1 VGQRCLAPLPHFPD
15 HPPTGYNPTMR
26 TRSPAPPGLLLAS
39 GVFVLFFFW
48 SQSFLAIEALLRPA
62 DRAPRFDWLGL
73 ASARFAIA
81 SLLCA
86 GYLAAFRRAEAAA
99 VVRAHWRRLILAGLF
114 CVPGYNLALYWG
126 QQHRV
131 AAPVASLLTAL
142 APLFVMGLSAAF
154 LAERITVRRG
164 LGFLVAL
171 VGLVLV
177 ARSGASAPGASY
189 PLLIAITALAPFSW
203 SIYTVLTKP
212 ISGQVPPLVWTYLS
226 VIFGTVPTLVF
237 LPTHAGPQTAA
248 LDGVGWLWLGHLVVL
263 STVLGFALWIALL
276 SRLPATS
283 LGFTIFLNPP
293 MTTGQKL
300 LLSALFPA
308 AFAFS
313 VTAGEMIG
321 GVIMLVGVG
330 VATVSVSRRA

>member
-1 VGQRCLAPLPHFPD
+1 MRNGSPPSSGLVLA
-15 HPPTGYNPTMR
+15 T
-26 TRSPAPPGLLLAS
+26 

-48 SQSFLAIEALLRPA
+48 SQSFLAIEALLGSGDGTTRY
-62 DRAPRFDWLGL
+62 DWLGL
-73 ASARFAIA
+73 TSARFAIV
-81 SLLCA
+81 SILCA
-86 GYLAAFRRAEAAA
+86 TYLGIFRREESLA
-99 VVRAHWRRLILAGLF
+99 VVRAHWRRLLLAGLF

-131 AAPVASLLTAL
+131 AAPIASLLTAL

-154 LAERITVRRG
+154 LSERITVRRG
-164 LGFLVAL
+164 VGFLLAL
-171 VGLVLV
+171 SGLILV
-177 ARSGASAPGASY
+177 AQSGTSGPGASY
-189 PLLIAITALAPFSW
+189 PMLIAITALAPLSW

-212 ISGQVPPLVWTYLS
+212 ISGSVPPLVWTYLS
-226 VIFGTVPTLVF
+226 IIAGTIPTLIF
-237 LPTHAGPQTAA
+237 LPGHGVPQTLA
-248 LDGVGWLWLGHLVVL
+248 LDGVGWLCLGHLVVL

-321 GVIMLVGVG
+321 GVIMLAGVG
-330 VATVSVSRRA
+330 VATLAINRRRG